1 MDLLKE
7 RETMID
13 FCPSCGG
20 IVRIAGDVQLMNMH
34 NRLCRCE
41 QPGQPTQPP
50 GPAAPLTEEQ
60 VRAIVREEV
69 AKALA
74 DVKRELPQE
83 MAKQV
88 RSKTGVRSK

>member
-1 MDLLKE
+1 
-7 RETMID
+7 MID

-41 QPGQPTQPP
+41 KSEQPAESPVPT
-50 GPAAPLTEEQ
+50 ALTEEQ

-69 AKALA
+69 AKALK
-74 DVKRELPQE
+74 DVAHEAPAEIARHVKAR
-83 MAKQV
+83 
-88 RSKTGVRSK
+88 TGSRGNK